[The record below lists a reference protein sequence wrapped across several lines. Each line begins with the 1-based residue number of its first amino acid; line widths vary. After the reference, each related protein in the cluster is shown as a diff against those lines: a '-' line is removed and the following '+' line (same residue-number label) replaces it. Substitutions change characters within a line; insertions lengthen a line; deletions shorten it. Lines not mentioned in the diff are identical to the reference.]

1 MFGRFAE
8 DDPREQGEVLHV
20 NVPAL
25 IELTR
30 RSGDDRAPVRS
41 DHEHAG
47 EDAGFAAGRRTQ
59 DARGSRG
66 GRTGR

>member
-8 DDPREQGEVLHV
+8 DDPREQGEMLHV

-30 RSGDDRAPVRS
+30 RFMPGIIERRSGRIMN
-41 DHEHAG
+41 G
-47 EDAGFAAGRRTQ
+47 
-59 DARGSRG
+59 
-66 GRTGR
+66 